1 MEAKFI
7 KELANLLGP
16 EHVTEDPA
24 VRRQA
29 AVGGDYLPDV
39 VVYPADGEEV
49 ARVVRLANEEG
60 VAVIPWGAGLHAR
73 RGLLPYKGGIAL
85 RLTRLQKI
93 LEFDR
98 DNQTAWVETGRSL
111 SSLNEV
117 FRTGR
122 LFLPP
127 DPLEG
132 GDCTL
137 GGCIAANA
145 AGPRKLGYGTTKDYL
160 LGLEI
165 VSPTGEIVRTGGKTV
180 KNVQD
185 YDNTRF
191 LAGSWGSLGVV
202 TKAMVKLKP
211 LPEKEVSLCLGFPRL
226 EEACEAAFNM
236 RQELGPVAL
245 ELMDAVLM
253 EALQES
259 GHPLPVRGEAC
270 LLAAFAGF
278 TEAVD
283 WQVDQVRAKYGQAAE
298 VVEAGEDEAAT
309 LWEARRQAWR
319 AMGGEEGAILGSA
332 SLPFTATG
340 KFVQEARSLFLSGQQ
355 KAALAAHFGNGH
367 VHVFLK
373 HPPSHYEAVGEVLG
387 RLQDLAA
394 GAGGLFLVENINDL
408 AMVRRWVEGRGP
420 ALIPLLRRI
429 KEALDPRRVL
439 TPNSKVLAY
448 VLDAAGATETAG

>member
-1 MEAKFI
+1 MEAKLI
-7 KELANLLGP
+7 KELANFLGQ
-16 EHVTEDPA
+16 EHVIEDPA

-29 AVGGDYLPDV
+29 SLGGDYLPDV
-39 VVYPADGEEV
+39 VVYPGNNEEV

-60 VAVIPWGAGLHAR
+60 VAVIPWGAGLQAW
-73 RGLLPYKGGIAL
+73 RGLLPYRGGIAL

-93 LEFDR
+93 IEFDQ
-98 DNQTAWVETGRSL
+98 DNQTAWVETGLSL
-111 SSLNEV
+111 ASLNEA
-117 FRTGR
+117 FQKGG
-122 LFLPP
+122 LFLPL

-132 GDCTL
+132 EACTL

-145 AGPRKLGYGTTKDYL
+145 SGPRKLAYGTTKDYL

-165 VSPTGEIVRTGGKTV
+165 VSPTGEIVHTGGKTV

-202 TKAMVKLKP
+202 TKAILKLKP

-226 EEACEAAFNM
+226 EEACEAAFNL
-236 RQELGPVAL
+236 RQDLGPVAL
-245 ELMDAVLM
+245 ELMDAAIM
-253 EALQES
+253 EALQGS

-270 LLAAFAGF
+270 LLVAFAGF

-283 WQVDQVRAKYGQAAE
+283 WQVGEVRTKYGARAE
-298 VVEAGEDEAAT
+298 LAVAGEDDAAA

-319 AMGGEEGAILGSA
+319 VMAGGEGAILGSA

-340 KFVQEARSLFLSGQQ
+340 KFIREARSLLDSGQQ
-355 KAALAAHFGNGH
+355 KVALVAHFGNGH

-373 HPPSHYEAVGEVLG
+373 HSPADYGAVREVLG

-408 AMVRRWVEGRGP
+408 TMVRRWVEARGP

-448 VLDAAGATETAG
+448 VLDAAEATETAG